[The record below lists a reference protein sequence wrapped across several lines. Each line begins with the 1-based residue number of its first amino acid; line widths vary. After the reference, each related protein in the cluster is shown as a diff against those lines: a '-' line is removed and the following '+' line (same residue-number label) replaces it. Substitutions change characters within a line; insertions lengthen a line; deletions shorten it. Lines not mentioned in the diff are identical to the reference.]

1 MSQEHAGRRGRSEP
15 ATATRTRERDAPPE
29 RGAEEEK
36 EGTNKERRKTAKER
50 KHGEDDGRTGHHGP
64 RVEKTHESGVEGSR
78 KTAVMR

>member
-50 KHGEDDGRTGHHGP
+50 KHGEDDGRTGHGP
-64 RVEKTHESGVEGSR
+64 RVEKKLTRAGWKGVG